1 MIIEKTEPLPFVVI
15 HLESVTDD
23 ALFAEIARRYEVPA
37 HDLRNKLAVVIWE
50 LQLAAANRPNPL
62 EPVVVAK

>member
-1 MIIEKTEPLPFVVI
+1 MIVEKTEPFPFIIV
-15 HLESVTDD
+15 HLKSVSEDE
-23 ALFAEIARRYEVPA
+23 LFEEIARRYEVPA
-37 HDLRNKLAVVIWE
+37 HDLRNKLAVIIWE